1 MKLSTVFHPQI
12 DGQTKRMNQKLE
24 QYLRFFIDHRQ
35 KDWPGWLVLAEFV
48 INNKAHLTT
57 KVSLLMA
64 NYRRELRIGMDLRRK
79 EKMEKVTEFVERM
92 RKVQEEARTALVK
105 AQKEMKRQADR
116 ERKETKVQKVGD
128 KVILSTKD
136 FMFKEQL
143 VRKSVD

>member
-1 MKLSTVFHPQI
+1 
-12 DGQTKRMNQKLE
+12 
-24 QYLRFFIDHRQ
+24 
-35 KDWPGWLVLAEFV
+35 V
-48 INNKAHLTT
+48 INNKAHLIT

-64 NYRRELRIGMDLRRK
+64 NYRMELRIGMDLRRK
-79 EKMEKVTEFVERM
+79 GKMEKVTEFAERM

-116 ERKETKVQKVGD
+116 ERKEAKIWKVGD

-143 VRKSVD
+143 VRKSVDQYISLYIIDEVISTNAVKLQLPTLMRIHLVVNVSWVV